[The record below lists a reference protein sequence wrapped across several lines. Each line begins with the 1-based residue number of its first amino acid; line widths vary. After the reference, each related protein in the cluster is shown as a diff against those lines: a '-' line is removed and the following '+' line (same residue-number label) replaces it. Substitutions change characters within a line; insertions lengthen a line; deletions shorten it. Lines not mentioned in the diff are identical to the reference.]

1 MTNLSNSNLRPDA
14 PSFTPS
20 SYQPKQN
27 ASRNQS
33 ANQIAQM
40 KAAFAM
46 HPLLQQAMFLQN
58 EYQSN
63 QKKLKKKTKTTKKNE
78 TNETKG
84 SSKFGSSSGG
94 ALELNEKPKPY
105 KRVLAINLPSNLQTI
120 DAVTAV
126 FHPYGDVTLVRVLK
140 PGKQLPFDTK
150 QYASKIPELGSVT
163 CALIDFETARAAK
176 FAVHVLRQRADE
188 IGFRLAL
195 LKPGIEEK
203 LYENELELKD
213 FDKIESQNDS
223 GVTSETSSGD
233 TASDSGDSESQ
244 LSHLSNERSR
254 ISSSDGDV
262 DSDLNNSRASISSED
277 EHKNE
282 KLLKDHL
289 SGNIESKRHS
299 LTTSDTDYSI
309 DLPIKPIP
317 KKHNRVVSSLTI
329 FLANPQTTN
338 QKPNPEIKNL
348 KTYTREELLNRQY
361 PCIDLENPF
370 RHVFAEIERSAQG
383 AVQKKTSSK
392 LENNRR
398 NNRNKNGFRPKPIT
412 KPRGFLSRA

>member
-1 MTNLSNSNLRPDA
+1 MNFKRL
-14 PSFTPS
+14 
-20 SYQPKQN
+20 K
-27 ASRNQS
+27 
-33 ANQIAQM
+33 
-40 KAAFAM
+40 
-46 HPLLQQAMFLQN
+46 
-58 EYQSN
+58 
-63 QKKLKKKTKTTKKNE
+63 KKLKKKTKTIKKNE
-78 TNETKG
+78 AEKIP
-84 SSKFGSSSGG
+84 KFNSSSGG
-94 ALELNEKPKPY
+94 SLELSEKPKPH
-105 KRVLAINLPSNLQTI
+105 KRVLAINLPSNMQTI

-213 FDKIESQNDS
+213 FDKTESQNDS

-289 SGNIESKRHS
+289 AGNIESKRHS

-309 DLPIKPIP
+309 DIPIKSTP
-317 KKHNRVVSSLTI
+317 KKNRVVSSLTI
-329 FLANPQTTN
+329 FLANPTN
-338 QKPNPEIKNL
+338 TKPNPETKSKV

-370 RHVFAEIERSAQG
+370 RHVFAEIERNAQG
-383 AVQKKTSSK
+383 AVQKKTKQSDN
-392 LENNRR
+392 NNRR
-398 NNRNKNGFRPKPIT
+398 NVRNKNAFRQKPTT

>member
-1 MTNLSNSNLRPDA
+1 
-14 PSFTPS
+14 
-20 SYQPKQN
+20 
-27 ASRNQS
+27 
-33 ANQIAQM
+33 M

-46 HPLLQQAMFLQN
+46 HPLLQQAILLQN
-58 EYQSN
+58 EFQTN
-63 QKKLKKKTKTTKKNE
+63 QKKLKKKTKTIKKNE
-78 TNETKG
+78 IDKAP
-84 SSKFGSSSGG
+84 KFASGG
-94 ALELNEKPKPY
+94 TLELSEKPKPY

-289 SGNIESKRHS
+289 AGNIENKRHS

-309 DLPIKPIP
+309 DIPIKSTP
-317 KKHNRVVSSLTI
+317 KKNRVVSSLTI
-329 FLANPQTTN
+329 FLANPTKVFHSCVRL
-338 QKPNPEIKNL
+338 QKRL
-348 KTYTREELLNRQY
+348 KL
-361 PCIDLENPF
+361 
-370 RHVFAEIERSAQG
+370 
-383 AVQKKTSSK
+383 
-392 LENNRR
+392 
-398 NNRNKNGFRPKPIT
+398 
-412 KPRGFLSRA
+412 